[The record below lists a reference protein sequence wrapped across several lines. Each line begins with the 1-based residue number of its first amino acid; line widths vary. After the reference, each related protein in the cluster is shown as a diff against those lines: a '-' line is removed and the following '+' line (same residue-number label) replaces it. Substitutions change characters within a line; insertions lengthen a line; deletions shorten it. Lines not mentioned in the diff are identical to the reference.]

1 MDKPGD
7 LKLKLE
13 LTSGMIGGHK
23 WTLRLGGEE
32 VPEEADTGVTTVDG
46 RLNTTNVSI
55 DQLDMLEGDVVR
67 ISFKFATKMDV
78 PISLLVNVA
87 KGEFRLK
94 TADELSTELK
104 AVGDTMA
111 TRFKALCSEAF
122 RRFRNIEIDA
132 TALTFFGVANP
143 QYAAGVGAA
152 ARARVELG
160 LELAAGAQPA
170 LTCTAELVLV
180 VIAEAG
186 GVRRMVGFA
195 CVLRADVAP
204 RLRLELDDLHF
215 ELPEVELPALEFSKA
230 AFPNLDLA
238 ALKGSARAL
247 ASLIGQTVSVTVNA
261 AAPVL
266 LAIRQ
271 HPTEPRFEWAIV
283 DARLDDVDWGA
294 ADFGGHLLAVGATIE
309 LQGNTFATIEDA
321 KVSHRGIHTANITPG
336 LNVGPLSGTKRLGP
350 LQIEWDDV
358 EVTPSL
364 NVGDGQ
370 PSLRARISFKRLL
383 LRAHADPEAVIAFS
397 GELEVTAS
405 GVEVRRLDLVEP
417 FPYQLVVYG
426 AGAIA
431 RQASRV
437 VRVIADLA
445 NATVSHIKQLLDV
458 LGRIATAI
466 ARALVYVGE
475 ALVAVGE
482 LLAKA
487 LVAIAEFIG
496 ALLRKLADLF
506 DDGEVNCSLAFEL
519 RIGTDP
525 LELRQVLLTARSGTS
540 NARRLD
546 ALGFQLAL
554 PDDWQPGLLLD
565 LVNEPGAYLV
575 MRPTTVSNF
584 AILSTNLWLKQ
595 EQQLSAVRDADPKE
609 GERPVEPLLSIR
621 VKRKAAAELMV
632 VLAGLRRGE
641 PVFLQK
647 LAGMVIDVTPQ
658 VKTIEGPITLSNLET
673 KDVEVIVEFQKDRV
687 LPLLGMGDTGKDDLP
702 QQPGQPPKPSFLDR
716 LKNSLANVIW
726 IKGWNNTYEL
736 EGRKVIVKLELGLK
750 AAGLETSLTLK
761 GNLSLDTFELQV
773 ESGNTFNISSKRIE
787 ERGLGLTWII
797 EQTDDT
803 LRRDDTAVDMF
814 KLGFGGGQSYFEM
827 NKANARMELRFEG
840 LSADGKGVAFEVD
853 TFRIGPGGLDLIANA
868 KPDPVRLSGIDVP
881 FRFTS
886 GGLEIKGGKL
896 VQATIVGRGS
906 LPPRLI
912 GEADCTLALT
922 FGEDPDE
929 GIVLQSGMVEL
940 DKKGDPIVC
949 HASRFTLTITDLGIS
964 IVKDGGYHF
973 FYLVTGSLRFTPG
986 KGEFESGLLQYLDGV
1001 EMNLERT
1008 PLAADPRVLLKHIS
1022 FQKALNPKKTFNLF
1036 NLFTFE
1042 LRGFG
1047 YHPAAPKFGGE
1058 QAVNISG
1065 QIKFAEIGDIM
1076 QPSIDFHG
1084 LWIAPPK
1091 TGESLPRIKADGLGI
1106 DLNLKGSIRV
1116 KGEVIAVDRDSRTVE
1131 GFELAPDGY
1140 NAYGF
1145 LGRGEFEIP
1154 GWGNMAAN
1162 LGFLELES
1170 AERPGERRK
1179 TFYFYGEQRKLAIEI
1194 PTPIWTFYL
1203 REVGFGLGFRYTLE
1217 ALAAADRVQSIPALI
1232 KTLDEVSKRQGD
1244 LHKFS
1249 AWRPE
1254 PDGDR
1259 VTLALKGAIQTYPA
1273 ERTWDQKRE
1282 EQVENPFLFDVV
1294 AAIRSDFTLFMGLR
1308 GWLATNYA
1316 DYLADREGLR
1326 SKPGL
1331 RGYLYIS
1338 APQKRLLARMIA
1350 DPQGYIG
1357 ERVPALAKNSDG
1369 SDPPLRRALKS
1380 TDFSATLFI
1389 KPGLFHYELGWPN
1402 QLAVRLVNEPNMRV
1416 TVRGGMI
1423 FRAAEDG
1430 LLWGY
1435 NIEADAFFRFGG
1447 SRQIGPIGVCAEAT
1461 LDARFVAR
1469 VLCYLSWR
1477 FKGSL
1482 IYGLISLDANLRVS
1496 VKAWMEIDLGIKTIT
1511 IKIGFSVSLQ
1521 FSAAIELALS
1531 TEGIGARV
1539 HARVA
1544 ISAFGTTLSVSVGF
1558 TIGGSQL
1565 EAARARVQRFL
1576 AMSITA
1582 EEPDASPAIA
1592 NKQGDKRVAVDAEY
1606 AAAVVAP
1613 PPDHVVI
1620 ENPDPKIEGK
1630 TARRR
1635 AQEAKVVVPK
1645 QVGTNP
1651 KPSIPATEF
1660 WLVLRRAS
1668 GSDDQGYALLIPV
1681 NAKNASNASFYAAP
1695 YLTLDEMI
1703 TEAGVRKVRA
1713 AHKFEPALAKP
1724 LKDVKRFVPGEN
1736 WTVELGN
1743 DAFETRVR
1751 WDAPLSAETDTITL
1765 AHAFD
1770 ECFLSDTEWKKK
1782 TDESGVFRI
1791 TTAWGEPDACGYK
1804 VTDPEGRT
1812 EEERV
1817 AQRDLAQR
1825 QRSTDALNAPLHEAA
1840 RQARSSMLA
1849 MFLDQFSRLAD
1860 GDAGDDRTAHVRDLG
1875 LVFKGPIA
1883 ELERLA
1889 QFKVQKIEGGDDVW
1903 GGVELFNR
1911 RDTWFD
1917 IKDPVLGAGRHCIA
1931 SDGIKLDW
1939 RLVLPFDNQHELVRN
1954 DPDQYLHHYE
1964 IVRTIEGR
1972 EFSPRVQRVKPAAT
1986 IGGRI
1991 NGSGKVALL
2000 RPEWQYTD
2008 DLADLDHEQRTAL
2021 LPTDEENALGA
2032 AVAWAARF
2040 GNEDAITVTYS
2051 VTPVDI
2057 AGSRGLPKS
2066 FLVEVQRPQAPVRP
2080 AEAELR
2086 FVVNGLGKMR
2096 RAPGNDITE
2105 QVEGYADD
2113 KTPDH
2118 RLGVVLML
2126 RDRSFSKESKDVG
2139 GCTVTRSYV
2148 LIADPEDIL
2157 PSGHYG
2163 TDGLTER
2170 RLAPQTGA
2178 GPVSADALQW
2188 WIKTKDFIDV
2198 TKPSQEAAA
2207 ALEPDPEV
2215 RASFPYWRRLAGLTQ
2230 ISTLDKALQLTAE
2243 LGLIPPFQHTQDFIT
2258 SLWRRP
2264 DPQGVRIATRFSL
2277 VTVHHVTD
2285 KKTKTTKEFRSK
2297 AVPVG
2302 MEVRVEPL
2310 DFGKGMSEANGDI
2323 GLIRPETFEWP
2334 VHLTMPPHGPG
2345 QVGAQSGFAR
2355 FRVPDPA
2362 HPTLEDLFGKEP
2374 LPLPLLR
2381 DPERRV
2387 LTTVQFDAGADDE
2400 NWETAGLERTHAS
2413 TIAGYDLHELD
2424 IDDLAPLDTGLSIHA
2439 HRATWQR
2446 ARRVARIER
2455 VSPET
2460 ARLTPDG
2467 NNDWRGWQAQYPS
2480 EAWRILHRVSRP
2492 NQSRPIR
2499 APWYSPAEST
2509 IRFAERYPRLRL
2521 LPTAPEM
2528 GVSDL
2533 LMNGL
2538 PEALYVKLVRETDKV
2553 EDPWKNAGL
2562 RLADL
2567 FVDDVLADEKSR
2579 VNGPG
2584 KQIKGTTTD
2593 HILKIQHKK
2602 AEDCTRL
2609 QPVHVRAALLR
2620 LAWSPDEKTIK
2631 AFTDDPSSL
2640 DGLFLHISSS
2650 DEFSKGTLKIP
2661 LRLGDYRHPLLEEML
2676 GELEYHATPEQLYR
2690 RYVVTAQPVKPSE
2703 DASLA
2708 AFLDTTMGDKDP
2720 YGWSALQTL
2729 GLATTIRMFDRDQDE
2744 FLGAHDLL
2752 RRVNDVMT
2760 TCVKRYVA
2768 HYSTKD
2774 LKEPVGVPMVD
2785 VLLRPGT
2792 DRVAGPFDAVL
2803 PAQGADGSAELD
2815 LADQGLAIAQISLR
2829 PRPAAGR
2836 KYWRLEL
2843 GWEKGTWPLS
2853 FSRGP
2858 VETGSDDGTYHV
2870 HTKQTIDHSLIAC
2883 ALTFNP
2889 AASGLAYE
2897 VMYDVEDK
2905 VQTVLPGHPATFTL
2919 RGLPAERVD
2928 EVVENPSLRF
2938 FVRSAPEE
2946 KIEFNALGSFQVRIR
2961 TRTITERRYFQAGT
2975 DNPAFKASE
2984 FEDKTTEASLTLEEW
2999 FTLLDQAVPKEGIRR
3014 PLEGEPSGDLAGFEE
3029 ANNPTLPGKSTP
3041 FLRFAQIAEQH
3052 WRALLRL
3059 KDERI
3064 DDLPPGLPNQDD
3076 TSVLVD
3082 CLDSLR
3088 QNLRHTLPDLLWPYG
3103 KPGDKTP
3110 YNAMEP
3116 IMGTYLDW
3124 SQRFL
3129 DHTGMPTQCG
3139 KHSPQFALAAPIK
3152 AHPWQLA
3159 ADRHGRITISF
3170 LHSDRWAHARA
3181 YAVQPTGRYQNLALG
3196 AGHFVESTGD
3206 VHVQRKE
3213 LSEQLFLPKNKD
3225 INIGYAL
3232 AVSPRTERIEP
3243 PTFLGTRIVR
3253 HGENSAW
3260 ELVVARHGEESL
3272 AASNRSLFAR
3282 LGTEGTALSFV
3293 RAYREPEWP
3302 ARLNS
3307 RFNTGEPKLYPVQD
3321 PALPIA
3327 IPGPPPGGEIDGKGI
3342 RDLACRHPSLWKGAD
3357 VWRID
3362 GLAPHYRVTALAVAR
3377 AGIVVSRV
3385 VSQMQDAT
3393 PRRPLSKRTKDVLG
3407 PPRLKIDWI
3416 YSDDETCWMNQITIH
3431 GLRLVA
3437 HQDLSEVVGPDQSND
3452 VAWWPDPDVMYTLQR
3467 YGTRSD
3473 GVGFDEEDV
3482 VIRMIPRHDP
3492 KNTKQNDDPVV
3503 LRCRGNRFQ
3512 QGVVTPEVV
3521 RDDNGGRSDFHLA
3534 FHLRFEAKHPT
3545 REPASIRYSGADVEG
3560 WAEKRAAFNEV
3571 VGMDG
3576 FAHITGDDR
3585 LIIDGFNG
3593 APSTEADA
3601 KQWLL
3606 DQAARVDADAQ
3617 QQRDDLLKDSLREI
3631 AVALRAEANALNGEP
3646 DVPHL
3651 QRPREYDVRNLP
3663 HHLPPLMTLPLSAKL
3678 EPLMVETLTLRGV
3691 VPDKIATILRDTGHP
3706 IASEQGGALWPLC
3719 RERVLGAAKGFRIRA
3734 LDTRHALEGNDPV
3747 GELDVDVDGPIW
3759 TNWTL

>member
-1 MDKPGD
+1 MNQSVD
-7 LKLKLE
+7 LNLE
-13 LTSGMIGGHK
+13 LSSGTIGGRE
-23 WTLRLGGEE
+23 WALRLGCN
-32 VPEEADTGVTTVDG
+32 VPETADTGVTTVDG

-55 DQLDMLEGDVVR
+55 NQLDVLEGDVAR

-87 KGEFRLK
+87 KGKFRLK
-94 TADELSTELK
+94 TADELRTQLE
-104 AVGDTMA
+104 AVADTMA
-111 TRFKALCSEAF
+111 ARFKALCAEAF
-122 RRFRNIEIDA
+122 RRFRNIEIDV
-132 TALTFFGVANP
+132 TALTFLGVANP
-143 QYAAGVGAA
+143 QHGAGVGAA
-152 ARARVELG
+152 ARARLELG
-160 LELAAGAQPA
+160 LEFAAGSQPA
-170 LTCTAELVLV
+170 LTSTAELVLV
-180 VIAEAG
+180 VIAEAV
-186 GVRRMVGFA
+186 GVRRMAGLA
-195 CVLRADVAP
+195 CVLRAGVAP

-215 ELPEVELPALEFSKA
+215 EMPEVELPALEFSKA
-230 AFPNLDLA
+230 AFPNLDLG

-247 ASLIGQTVSVTVNA
+247 ASLIGQTVSATVTA
-261 AAPVL
+261 TAPVL

-283 DARLDDVDWGA
+283 DAQLEDVDWEA
-294 ADFGGHLLAVGATIE
+294 ADFGGHLLAFDATLE
-309 LQGNTFATIEDA
+309 LQEGDTFATIEDA
-321 KVSHRGIHTANITPG
+321 KVSYKGIHTANITPG
-336 LNVGPLSGTKRLGP
+336 SSVGPLTGTKRLGP

-358 EVTPSL
+358 KVTPSL

-370 PSLRARISFKRLL
+370 PSLRARISFQRLL

-405 GVEVRRLDLVEP
+405 GVEVMQLDMVEP
-417 FPYQLVVYG
+417 FPYPLVLYG

-445 NATVSHIKQLLDV
+445 NATVSQIKQLLDV

-482 LLAKA
+482 FLAKA
-487 LVAIAEFIG
+487 LVAIAEFVG
-496 ALLRKLADLF
+496 ALLKKLADLF

-540 NARRLD
+540 KARKLD
-546 ALGFQLAL
+546 ALGFRLAL
-554 PDDWQPGLLLD
+554 PADWQPGLLLD

-584 AILSTNLWLKQ
+584 AILSTDLWLKQ

-609 GERPVEPLLSIR
+609 GERPVDPLLSIR
-621 VKRKAAAELMV
+621 VKPTTAAELMV
-632 VLAGLRRGE
+632 VLVGLRRGE
-641 PVFLQK
+641 PFLLKK
-647 LAGMVIDVTPQ
+647 LAGTVIDASPQFPQ
-658 VKTIEGPITLSNLET
+658 VKTIEGPITLSDLKAE
-673 KDVEVIVEFQKDRV
+673 DVEVNVEFQTDRV
-687 LPLLGMGDTGKDDLP
+687 LPLLGMGDTGKDDSDE
-702 QQPGQPPKPSFLDR
+702 PSFLDR
-716 LKNSLANVIW
+716 LKNSLANVVW
-726 IKGWNNTYEL
+726 IKGWKNESDL
-736 EGRKVIVKLELGLK
+736 LGRKVKVGLELGLK

-761 GNLSLDTFELQV
+761 GNLSLDTFELQF

-797 EQTDDT
+797 EQTDIDK
-803 LRRDDTAVDMF
+803 RRDDEAVDMF

-840 LSADGKGVAFEVD
+840 LSSDGKGVAFEVD
-853 TFRIGPGGLDLIANA
+853 TFRIGPGGLDLTAKA

-896 VQATIVGRGS
+896 VQATIVGHGS

-929 GIVLQSGMVEL
+929 GIVLQSGTVEL

-986 KGEFESGLLQYLDGV
+986 QGEFESGLLQYLDGV

-1076 QPSIDFHG
+1076 QPNIDFHG

-1179 TFYFYGEQRKLAIEI
+1179 TFYFYGEQRKVAIEI
-1194 PTPIWTFYL
+1194 PTPIWTFWL
-1203 REVGFGLGFRYTLE
+1203 RDWGGGLALGYTLE

-1232 KTLDEVSKRQGD
+1232 KTLEVSKWQGD

-1249 AWRPE
+1249 AWRPG

-1282 EQVENPFLFDVV
+1282 EQVENPFLFDLV

-1357 ERVPALAKNSDG
+1357 ERVPALARNSDG

-1461 LDARFVAR
+1461 LDARLVAR

-1592 NKQGDKRVAVDAEY
+1592 NKQGDKRVAVDAEH
-1606 AAAVVAP
+1606 AEAVVAP
-1613 PPDHVVI
+1613 PPAGVVI
-1620 ENPDPKIEGK
+1620 KNPHPDIEGK
-1630 TARRR
+1630 AAQRR
-1635 AQEAKVVVPK
+1635 AQYADVVVPK
-1645 QVGTNP
+1645 QIGVNP

-1668 GSDDQGYALLIPV
+1668 GSDDQGYALLIPI
-1681 NAKNASNASFYAAP
+1681 NAENASNASFYAAP
-1695 YLTLDEMI
+1695 YLTLNEMI
-1703 TEAGVRKVRA
+1703 TEGGVRKVRG
-1713 AHKFEPALAKP
+1713 AHKFEPALTTP
-1724 LKDVKRFVPGEN
+1724 LKGVKRFVPGEN
-1736 WTVELGN
+1736 WTEELGN
-1743 DAFETRVR
+1743 DPFETRVR
-1751 WDAPLSAETDTITL
+1751 WDAPLSAETVAVTL

-1770 ECFLSDTEWKKK
+1770 ECFLSDTEWAK
-1782 TDESGVFRI
+1782 TDKDGVFRI
-1791 TTAWGEPDACGYK
+1791 TTAWGEPAAYGYH

-1860 GDAGDDRTAHVRDLG
+1860 GDTGDDTTAHVRDLG

-1903 GGVELFNR
+1903 GDVVLFNP

-1917 IKDPVLGAGRHCIA
+1917 IKDPVLGAGRHRIA

-1939 RLVLPFDNQHELVRN
+1939 RLVLPFDNQRDFVLN

-1991 NGSGKVALL
+1991 NGSRKVELL

-2021 LPTDEENALGA
+2021 LPTDEENALSA
-2032 AVAWAARF
+2032 AVAWATHF
-2040 GNEDAITVTYS
+2040 GNEEDAITVTYS

-2096 RAPGNDITE
+2096 RAPVNDITE

-2113 KTPDH
+2113 KTPDQ

-2163 TDGLTER
+2163 TNGLTER

-2230 ISTLDKALQLTAE
+2230 ISTLDKALQLTTE
-2243 LGLIPPFQHTQDFIT
+2243 LGPIPPFQHTLDFIS

-2264 DPQGVRIATRFSL
+2264 VKDGVRIATRFSL

-2285 KKTKTTKEFRSK
+2285 KKTKKTEEFRSK

-2355 FRVPDPA
+2355 FRVPDPD
-2362 HPTLEDLFGKEP
+2362 HPTLNDLLVEKS
-2374 LPLPLLR
+2374 LPLMR

-2387 LTTVQFDAGADDE
+2387 LTTVQFDAGANKE
-2400 NWETAGLERTHAS
+2400 IWKTAGLDGIHAS

-2424 IDDLAPLDTGLSIHA
+2424 IDDLAPLDTDLSIHA
-2439 HRATWQR
+2439 HRPTWQR

-2480 EAWRILHRVSRP
+2480 EAWRVLHRVSRP

-2538 PEALYVKLVRETDKV
+2538 PEALYVRFVRENEKNA
-2553 EDPWKNAGL
+2553 EEPWKNAGL
-2562 RLADL
+2562 RLANL
-2567 FVDDVLADEKSR
+2567 FVDDVLADERSR

-2584 KQIKGTTTD
+2584 KQIEGNLIGD
-2593 HILKIQHKK
+2593 VLKIERTKVVPIPQPV
-2602 AEDCTRL
+2602 DIPRL
-2609 QPVHVRAALLR
+2609 QPAHVRAALLR

-2631 AFTDDPSSL
+2631 AFTEDPSSL
-2640 DGLFLHISSS
+2640 DGLVLHISWSKTF
-2650 DEFSKGTLKIP
+2650 DKGTLKIP
-2661 LRLGDYRHPLLEEML
+2661 LRLGDYRHPILDEVL
-2676 GELEYHATPEQLYR
+2676 GELEYDVTTEQLYR
-2690 RYVVTAQPVKPSE
+2690 RFVVTAQPVKPSE

-2729 GLATTIRMFDRDQDE
+2729 GLATTIRMFDRDKDE
-2744 FLGAHDLL
+2744 FLDAHHLL
-2752 RRVNDVMT
+2752 QRVNDVMT
-2760 TCVKRYVA
+2760 MCVKRYVD
-2768 HYSTKD
+2768 HYSTDD
-2774 LKEPVGVPMVD
+2774 LKEPIGVPMVD

-2803 PAQGADGSAELD
+2803 PVQGADGSAELD

-2829 PRPAAGR
+2829 PQPAAGR
-2836 KYWRLEL
+2836 KYWRLDI
-2843 GWEKGTWPLS
+2843 GWEQGSWPRS
-2853 FSRGP
+2853 FRRGP
-2858 VETGSDDGTYHV
+2858 VETVDNDGNYDV
-2870 HTKQTIDHSLIAC
+2870 HTKRTIDHSLIAC

-2905 VQTVLPGHPATFTL
+2905 VQTVLPGQPATFKL
-2919 RGLPAERVD
+2919 RGLPTEHVD
-2928 EVVENPSLRF
+2928 AVVENPNLRF
-2938 FVRSAPEE
+2938 FVRSAPKETIDF
-2946 KIEFNALGSFQVRIR
+2946 KASDSFRVHIR
-2961 TRTITERRYFQAGT
+2961 TRTITERRYFLAGT
-2975 DNPAFKASE
+2975 EIPAFNASE
-2984 FEDKTTEASLTLEEW
+2984 FEDKTTDEWMTLRQW
-2999 FTLLDQAVPKEGIRR
+2999 FVLLDRAVPKQGIRR
-3014 PLEGEPSGDLAGFEE
+3014 PLEGEPRGDRAGFEE

-3041 FLRFAQIAEQH
+3041 FRRFTQIAEQH

-3059 KDERI
+3059 KGEHI

-3088 QNLRHTLPDLLWPYG
+3088 QNLRHTLPDLIWPYG
-3103 KPGDKTP
+3103 KPGDKIP

-3129 DHTGMPTQCG
+3129 DHTGMPTQG
-3139 KHSPQFALAAPIK
+3139 GAHALQFALAAPIK

-3213 LSEQLFLPKNKD
+3213 LSEQLFLPKDKK
-3225 INIGYAL
+3225 INVGYAL

-3253 HGENSAW
+3253 QGDHSAW

-3327 IPGPPPGGEIDGKGI
+3327 IPGPPPGGDIDGKGI

-3393 PRRPLSKRTKDVLG
+3393 PRRPLSKQTKDVLG
-3407 PPRLKIDWI
+3407 PPRLEIDWI
-3416 YSDDETCWMNQITIH
+3416 DSGDEKCWMNQITIH

-3437 HQDLSEVVGPDQSND
+3437 HQDLSEVVGPDQWDD
-3452 VAWWPDPDVMYTLQR
+3452 VAWWPDPDVTYTLQR

-3473 GVGFDEEDV
+3473 GVGFDEEDA

-3492 KNTKQNDDPVV
+3492 KNTVQNDDPVV

-3534 FHLRFEAKHPT
+3534 FHLRFEARHPT
-3545 REPASIRYSGADVEG
+3545 RGAASIRYSGADVKG
-3560 WAEKRAAFNEV
+3560 WAEKRASFNEV
-3571 VGMDG
+3571 VGMNG

-3585 LIIDGFNG
+3585 LILGGFKD
-3593 APSTEADA
+3593 APSTEAEA

-3606 DQAARVDADAQ
+3606 DHAARVDADALLQ
-3617 QQRDDLLKDSLREI
+3617 DHLLKNALIEI
-3631 AVALRAEANALNGEP
+3631 AVALRAEADALNGEP

-3663 HHLPPLMTLPLSAKL
+3663 HHLPPRMTPPLSAKL
-3678 EPLMVETLTLRGV
+3678 DPLMVETLTLRGV
-3691 VPDKIATILRDTGHP
+3691 VPDKIAAKLRDTGHP
-3706 IASEQGGALWPLC
+3706 IAGEQGGALWPLC
-3719 RERVLGAAKGFRIRA
+3719 RERLLGAAKGFRIRA
-3734 LDTRHALEGNDPV
+3734 LDTRNALEGNDPV